1 MTETKATRAI
11 AERLRNVEPGTPRHE
26 VLSAARKFKT
36 SWVELGGKLWE
47 VKRKDMFRDWG
58 FESFEEYCRDEIR
71 IKPATAQKLTL
82 SYGFLKNEEP
92 HLLKRDGLVEP
103 LPAPETVDLLRRA
116 REKAQLPDEQYR
128 RFREMAF
135 DGEAAPG
142 ELRREMKPFLSVVPS
157 GENRGSRQVFRKL
170 VAQAQR
176 LADTLA
182 SVTGVPR
189 VIVERALAL
198 VDDLRTLAG

>member
-11 AERLRNVEPGTPRHE
+11 AERLRAVEPGTPRHE

-47 VKRKDMFRDWG
+47 VRKKEMYRDWG
-58 FESFEEYCRDEIR
+58 FDSFDLYCRDEIR
-71 IKPATAQKLTL
+71 IKPATAQKLTM
-82 SYGFLKNEEP
+82 SYGFLKSEEP
-92 HLLKRDGLVEP
+92 QLLKRDGVVEP

-116 REKAQLPDEQYR
+116 REKAKLPDEQYR

-135 DGEAAPG
+135 DDEAPPS
-142 ELRREMKPFLSVVPS
+142 ELRREMKPFLSVVSPS
-157 GENRGSRQVFRKL
+157 EPRTSKQMFRKL

-182 SVTGVPR
+182 SVAGVPR